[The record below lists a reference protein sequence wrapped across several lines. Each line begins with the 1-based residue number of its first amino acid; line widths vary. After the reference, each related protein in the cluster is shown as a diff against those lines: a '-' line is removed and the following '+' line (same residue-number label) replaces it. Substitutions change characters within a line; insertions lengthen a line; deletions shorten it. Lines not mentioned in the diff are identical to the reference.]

1 MSFLR
6 RRSLFA
12 RIPAF
17 LVLST
22 LAGFSGCRIA
32 EGDVASKRARVLD
45 AAHILST
52 KQRMS
57 IEHYLAW
64 VVSERGVDYRV
75 VVLGRAPDDLARESA
90 STYERLEIG
99 SDTDG
104 RGLLLFVDV
113 GTGEA
118 RVEVGYA
125 LEHRIRDAEASSM
138 IGDFLAPY
146 FASSQAAMGIE
157 ASVERLVDVLEP
169 SRDDSHERPVL
180 GSGGAGAT
188 EELLEGIE
196 SLTPKTKARL
206 QVLMVPQPQPEDCL
220 RLEMALMK
228 RGIYYRNT
236 LMYDEAWRS
245 AVRPDLPA
253 QRLKDIARDW
263 SGPFSI
269 ERTGDYAITY
279 FVGEKAE
286 RFGPHFLRRTTD
298 GWIIDASAT
307 AEYVVYDYSNRAWFA
322 IEDDYPYLELVRR
335 AYDMKRVSLRS
346 KRIAWMIDW
355 ARESSQADTGR

>member
-1 MSFLR
+1 M
-6 RRSLFA
+6 
-12 RIPAF
+12 
-17 LVLST
+17 LSAV
-22 LAGFSGCRIA
+22 AGLCACHRA
-32 EGDVASKRARVLD
+32 EGKIVQKRARVLD

-52 KQRMS
+52 EQRMS

-75 VVLGRAPDDLARESA
+75 VVLGSAPEDLSRTSA
-90 STYERLEIG
+90 STYEHFEIG
-99 SDTDG
+99 SSTSG
-104 RGLLLFVDV
+104 RGLLLLVNA

-125 LEHRIRDAEASSM
+125 LEHRVRDAEASSM

-146 FASSQAAMGIE
+146 FASNQAALGIE

-169 SRDDSHERPVL
+169 SRNDHSHERPIL

-188 EELLEGIE
+188 EALLEGIE
-196 SLTPKTKARL
+196 SLTPKTVARL
-206 QVLMVPQPQPEDCL
+206 EEIMVPQPQPEDCV

-228 RGIYYRNT
+228 RGIYYRNA

-263 SGPFSI
+263 SGPFAV
-269 ERTGDYAITY
+269 ERAGDYAITY

-286 RFGPHFLRRTTD
+286 RFGPHFLRRTPD
-298 GWIIDASAT
+298 GWIIDASAA
-307 AEYVVYDYSNRAWFA
+307 AEFVVYDYSNRAWSA
-322 IEDDYPYLELVRR
+322 IEDDYPYLDLVRSV
-335 AYDMKRVSLRS
+335 YDMKRVSLRS
-346 KRIAWMIDW
+346 KRIAWTIDW
-355 ARESSQADTGR
+355 ARESARAGSGS